1 MRLST
6 DTTESTIR
14 ESLQQSAEMTWGPE
28 RAEELRDIL
37 DRFAHSVWLVM
48 QTPMLPLSE
57 PPDQPLRIV

>member
-14 ESLQQSAEMTWGPE
+14 ESLQHSAELTWGTE
-28 RAEELRDIL
+28 RAQELQEIL

-48 QTPMLPLSE
+48 QTPMLPLAE
-57 PPDQPLRIV
+57 PPDQPIRTF